1 MLNNYLIYLYN
12 HYLFIDL
19 IIIPYFLQPL
29 PSVKGLLVFYRSEDS
44 NSTFR
49 CKWLEGSNY
58 FHQCITLENTSE
70 RIALYASTLILHK
83 LQNYVPFTIGFW
95 MSYIV
100 LKMEK
105 NWHGHGYKFL
115 FKYCDVLC
123 TVPYSFV
130 TCSNYS
136 NNKPK
141 CYLSPEAEHQNRL
154 IYVEK
159 RLHDEFAP

>member
-1 MLNNYLIYLYN
+1 
-12 HYLFIDL
+12 
-19 IIIPYFLQPL
+19 
-29 PSVKGLLVFYRSEDS
+29 
-44 NSTFR
+44 
-49 CKWLEGSNY
+49 
-58 FHQCITLENTSE
+58 
-70 RIALYASTLILHK
+70 
-83 LQNYVPFTIGFW
+83 

-100 LKMEK
+100 LKMV
-105 NWHGHGYKFL
+105 HL
-115 FKYCDVLC
+115 FRKKTDMDTGISSYSNTVSVLC